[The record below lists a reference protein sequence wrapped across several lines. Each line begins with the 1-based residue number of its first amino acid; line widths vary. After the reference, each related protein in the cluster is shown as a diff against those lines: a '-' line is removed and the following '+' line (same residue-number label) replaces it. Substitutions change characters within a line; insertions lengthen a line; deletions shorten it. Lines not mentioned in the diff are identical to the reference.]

1 MNVWKKRLI
10 MFCIGLAMGSAGIH
24 FYKGN
29 IAAGIGFVVAA
40 IYAIGWRIECIVSDS
55 CRMDAEEWEIEA
67 KKSRCGHYMK
77 ECLADTLKHE
87 LQKEKKKQ

>member
-10 MFCIGLAMGSAGIH
+10 MFCIGLAMGSAGTH

-40 IYAIGWRIECIVSDS
+40 IYAIGWRIECGLVEYERESTKMWKDVA
-55 CRMDAEEWEIEA
+55 DADFRKMWKETE
-67 KKSRCGHYMK
+67 KSNDNH
-77 ECLADTLKHE
+77 
-87 LQKEKKKQ
+87 